1 MRVTVLERGRL
12 IRHPDAR
19 LPADHRDDPWERHIP
34 APLFDLLERTE
45 QAREALEAK
54 RAQGTGKPPKSSAV
68 FSFVRRKQRNV
79 ATVGPWVGVLEV
91 GDLQLELLPKVDREE
106 KPARLANG
114 EALKTVRGNLLTML
128 EVAGDVPVRLR
139 GPAATTMRQA
149 TLKDA
154 LVRLFLE
161 ALVAEML
168 RGEPRAYVT
177 TEEDLGTIRG
187 RLMLKEQIT
196 RSAGKEHRFWC
207 RFDELVGD
215 PRIGGRLKAACAVLG
230 RRSLGA
236 ESRRL
241 LHQARA
247 LLDEAPDLAPH
258 ATEGVHF
265 NRQNERF
272 HDVYRFAGHIL
283 ADNAPDLRA
292 GPEASFS
299 LLYDMDK
306 LFERFIAEIIRRD
319 VLAGPD
325 RPDELEGWNLSP
337 QGRGHH
343 RPLLF
348 RAISQMVKRDGVLC
362 MKPDLLFVRG
372 KKCFIIDTKW
382 KHIAPGSKAR
392 PEDDDLYQLYAYLRR
407 YECSRVVLLYPSVS
421 SADGSDFRVRD
432 TPGDSDDGISVR
444 FIDLSPDLTTIAGRQ
459 VLVRDLRKLIIEG
472 VGSGVQG

>member
-1 MRVTVLERGRL
+1 MRVSVLERGRL
-12 IRHPDAR
+12 IRHPEAR
-19 LPADHRDDPWERHIP
+19 LPDHRDDPWERHIP

-68 FSFVRRKQRNV
+68 FSFVRRKGQTV

-106 KPARLANG
+106 KPARLTNG
-114 EALKTVRGNLLTML
+114 EALTTVRGNLLTML

-139 GPAATTMRQA
+139 GPAATAMRQA

-161 ALVAEML
+161 ALIAEML

-215 PRIGGRLKAACAVLG
+215 PRIGGRLKAACAVLA

-247 LLDEAPDLAPH
+247 LLDEAPDLTVARDRGGPLQPAERALPRRVPVRRAH
-258 ATEGVHF
+258 PR
-265 NRQNERF
+265 RQRA
-272 HDVYRFAGHIL
+272 RPARGARGQLL
-283 ADNAPDLRA
+283 AALQHGRA
-292 GPEASFS
+292 VRA
-299 LLYDMDK
+299 LH
-306 LFERFIAEIIRRD
+306 REI
-319 VLAGPD
+319 
-325 RPDELEGWNLSP
+325 
-337 QGRGHH
+337 H
-343 RPLLF
+343 RPPCARRGRSSRSTDGLGAEPQSKGSP
-348 RAISQMVKRDGVLC
+348 RISAV
-362 MKPDLLFVRG
+362 
-372 KKCFIIDTKW
+372 
-382 KHIAPGSKAR
+382 
-392 PEDDDLYQLYAYLRR
+392 
-407 YECSRVVLLYPSVS
+407 
-421 SADGSDFRVRD
+421 
-432 TPGDSDDGISVR
+432 
-444 FIDLSPDLTTIAGRQ
+444 
-459 VLVRDLRKLIIEG
+459 
-472 VGSGVQG
+472 